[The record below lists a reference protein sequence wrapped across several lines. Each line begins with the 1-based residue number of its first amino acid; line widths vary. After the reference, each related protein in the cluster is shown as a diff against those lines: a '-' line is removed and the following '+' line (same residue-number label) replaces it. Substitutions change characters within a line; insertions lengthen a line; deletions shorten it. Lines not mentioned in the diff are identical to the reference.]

1 MKLGELF
8 KKLARADHIEQD
20 SINNLRLFAKVKEIF
35 KELADDVD
43 VLKPREYYIF
53 RYHRGFT
60 M

>member
-20 SINNLRLFAKVKEIF
+20 AINNLRLFARVKEIF
-35 KELADDVD
+35 KKLADDVD